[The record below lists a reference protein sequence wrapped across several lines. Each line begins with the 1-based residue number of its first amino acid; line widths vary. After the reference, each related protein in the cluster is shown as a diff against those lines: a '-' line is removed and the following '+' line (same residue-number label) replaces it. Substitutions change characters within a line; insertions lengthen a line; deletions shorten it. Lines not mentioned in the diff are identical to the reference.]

1 LAQTETTGGNESR
14 SSCPVFDVASGKRA
28 VTLRFRHHAGPS
40 DGHVGPDESIALASV
55 KNQGEDRG
63 MKLLR
68 GVRIGLIPSWI
79 AFMSMHTAWA
89 LGASALP
96 WPMTVVDAAQGP
108 SRAMD
113 QLPAFSNRLSRSRP
127 LVVIVGE
134 NNYTE
139 LTDFVVPFSIL
150 SASRAA
156 DVVTVG
162 TQAGP
167 LRMFPASVWIQPDY
181 TIADFDARFPKGAD
195 YVVVPAVHRYA
206 DATLLGWIRS
216 QSQKGGVV
224 IGVCDG
230 VLSVAASGLL
240 KDKQA
245 TGHWYSFADLR
256 QQYPQTK
263 WQRHLR
269 YIADGNVITT
279 TGVTAT
285 IPMSLALVEAI
296 AGRPRALQLAQE
308 LGGIGYQW
316 SAEHP
321 SERFALTWQHKFTIA
336 KNAMAIWRHESLGIE
351 IKPGIDELALALTAD
366 VHSTTYRSTTYLVSE
381 QERPIRTLR
390 GLSIL
395 PTRQTKDAGDLR
407 WLKIPTDVPPLLML
421 DRSLASIKDDYGLPT
436 ALWVA
441 TQMEYPGFH

>member
-1 LAQTETTGGNESR
+1 
-14 SSCPVFDVASGKRA
+14 
-28 VTLRFRHHAGPS
+28 
-40 DGHVGPDESIALASV
+40 
-55 KNQGEDRG
+55 

-68 GVRIGLIPSWI
+68 GVGIKLVLSWI

-89 LGASALP
+89 QGATALQRAV
-96 WPMTVVDAAQGP
+96 TVAGAAQRP
-108 SRAMD
+108 SRATD
-113 QLPAFSNRLSRSRP
+113 RLPAFSNRLSRPRP
-127 LVVIVGE
+127 LIVIVGE
-134 NNYTE
+134 NEYTE

-150 SASRAA
+150 SASHAA

-162 TQAGP
+162 THTGL

-181 TIADFDARFPKGAD
+181 TIADFDARFPMGAD
-195 YVVVPAVHRYA
+195 YVIVPAVHRYS
-206 DATLLGWIRS
+206 DATLLDWIRS
-216 QSQKGGVV
+216 QSQKGSVV

-240 KDKQA
+240 KNKRA
-245 TGHWYSFADLR
+245 TGHWYSFADLS

-296 AGRPRALQLAQE
+296 AGRARALQLAQE
-308 LGGIGYQW
+308 LGGLGYEW

-321 SERFALTWQHKFTIA
+321 SERFALTWQHKLTVA
-336 KNAMAIWRHESLGIE
+336 KNAVAIWQHESLGID
-351 IKPGIDELALALTAD
+351 INPGIDELALALTAE
-366 VHSTTYRSTTYLVSE
+366 VHSATYRSTTYLVSDH
-381 QERPIRTLR
+381 QSPIRTLR

-395 PTRQTKDAGDLR
+395 PGRLTKDAGDLR
-407 WLKIPTDVPPLLML
+407 MLTIPANVPPLLML
-421 DRSLASIKDDYGLPT
+421 DRSLASIKDDYGQPT

-441 TQMEYPGFH
+441 TQMEYPGFQ